1 MQIKLLLASA
11 LAAEGAFAASA
22 WGQCGGQGF
31 SGDASCPSG
40 YTCTYSNAW
49 YSQCLPGSSN
59 PTTTART
66 TTTVRPGT
74 TTTVRPGTTT
84 TRTTTSVVS
93 QPTSGPASSI
103 TVYTKCKQA
112 NVLAV
117 TFDDGPATYQQSII
131 DQFAAAGGKTT
142 FFLNGNL
149 YRCIYQGADTI
160 LAAYKAGHQIAA
172 HSWSH
177 QHMTSLS
184 ASQQESE
191 IKKVDDALAKIIGAK
206 PTYMRPPYGETN
218 SALNEVARKL
228 GYRAMINWDIDTEDW
243 NGKTPAQSLAKFTA
257 ADTSGHISL
266 SHENYQS
273 TVQTFLPSIIQYAK
287 SKNLKLVTVGECLGE
302 SQSLWYKEVGSP
314 KGKDSTWVC

>member
-1 MQIKLLLASA
+1 MQIKLLIASA
-11 LAAEGAFAASA
+11 LAAEGAFAATA
-22 WGQCGGQGF
+22 WGQCGGQGW

-40 YTCTYSNAW
+40 YVCTYSNAW
-49 YSQCLPGSSN
+49 YSQCIPGSSGGN
-59 PTTTART
+59 PTTTRPT
-66 TTTVRPGT
+66 TTTT
-74 TTTVRPGTTT
+74 TRAGTTT
-84 TRTTTSVVS
+84 TRTTTTSA
-93 QPTSGPASSI
+93 PTTTSGPASSI
-103 TVYTKCKQA
+103 TVYTKCKQS

-117 TFDDGPATYQQSII
+117 TFDDGPANYQQSII

-149 YRCIYQGADTI
+149 YRCIYDGASTI

-184 ASQQESE
+184 TSQQQSE

-218 SALNEVARKL
+218 SALNEVARQL

-243 NGKTPAQSLAKFTA
+243 NGKTPAQSLAKFTS

-273 TVQTFLPSIIQYAK
+273 TVQTLLPQIISYAK

-302 SQSLWYKEVGSP
+302 SSSLWYKEVGTP
-314 KGKDSTWVC
+314 KSRDSTWVC